1 MDISNDDE
9 NNPNYDQNV
18 SGSPDDR
25 INKYDNFP
33 ADTKYTGKDIYIG
46 LLDTGIFDAD
56 HSNFGGITAETI
68 YDKYTGNDSSD
79 SAHHPTWV
87 ASVLG
92 GYYGYA
98 SKANIYYV
106 DVNSETGYVGIERLI
121 TQGCHIINMSIS
133 SSSCDNNGEYNTGL
147 EGYLDYIYT
156 SSGIVMVASAG
167 NSLNKEGTGGYVALP
182 ALCANVISVGSV
194 TSSGV
199 PSSFSGYKTKNDVK
213 SNPNIVA
220 VGTKREIGGLNIT
233 KSGTSFSAPAV
244 TGAIALFYE
253 KNGRKALPALLA
265 VLSAT
270 ANNSDVDT
278 STRQIS
284 MYEKDSSGSYILN
297 GNTITCTNNLKS
309 NGLRER
315 TGAGLLDVKALLDYS
330 PSLLTGL
337 RTFSSTDPVEL
348 KSFYLKKWRNG
359 SGDTGMGKDSN

>member
-1 MDISNDDE
+1 MDIPNDDE

-156 SSGIVMVASAG
+156 SSGIVMIASAG
-167 NSLNKEGTGGYVALP
+167 NSLNKEGTGGYV
-182 ALCANVISVGSV
+182 
-194 TSSGV
+194 
-199 PSSFSGYKTKNDVK
+199 
-213 SNPNIVA
+213 
-220 VGTKREIGGLNIT
+220 
-233 KSGTSFSAPAV
+233 
-244 TGAIALFYE
+244 
-253 KNGRKALPALLA
+253 ALPALLA

-309 NGLRER
+309 NGSRER